1 MTEFYLLFLP
11 ILLWGVFS
19 TVDFSM
25 QLDAD
30 CLEYWPGYF
39 LNLITW
45 YLQEYCYY
53 FVLLYWTSLDF
64 FYALLIN
71 SNFDKKVAEV
81 ERLAGSES
89 TSSSFMEGK
98 DEEQNPGKGKIYTFT
113 MLLFLS
119 GALATNI
126 ILSNKNH
133 TF

>member
-25 QLDAD
+25 QLDED

-71 SNFDKKVAEV
+71 SNFD
-81 ERLAGSES
+81 
-89 TSSSFMEGK
+89 
-98 DEEQNPGKGKIYTFT
+98 
-113 MLLFLS
+113 
-119 GALATNI
+119 
-126 ILSNKNH
+126 
-133 TF
+133 